1 VRPIAIRDE
10 DPPHD
15 EVIVLRGGLLLRES
29 VGRAARK
36 CLEEHGFLGVSVY
49 GAVQM
54 TVDDLVASVDA
65 LGPDRYRQ
73 VRLSNFGALRRA
85 GFPLWPSNLFPHF
98 SIVLPDLDPAT
109 LSRLE
114 GCFAPPILNPA
125 LSRGRGQ
132 ATMET

>member
-1 VRPIAIRDE
+1 MRPITIRDE
-10 DPPHD
+10 DPPND
-15 EVIVLRGGLLLRES
+15 EVIVVRGGLLSRES

-36 CLEEHGFLGVSVY
+36 CREEHGFLGVSVY

-54 TVDDLVASVDA
+54 TVADLVASVDL

-85 GFPLWPSNLFPHF
+85 GFPFWPTNPFPHF

-109 LSRLE
+109 LTRLD
-114 GCFAPPILNPA
+114 GCFGAPIVNPA
-125 LSRGRGQ
+125 LSRGPGRG
-132 ATMET
+132 TMEA